1 MTVEKERFM
10 SRSTVGVVL
19 AAGKGSRFTGE
30 TPKQFALLSNKPVL
44 AYSVDAMQ
52 ACDAVNAILLV
63 VPADR
68 IETVQSWVQAYRWN
82 KVTAVISGGEQR
94 FDSTRAA
101 LAACDAAAF
110 DNILLHDAARPLL
123 SQEVL
128 RNVITAL
135 ETEPAVTAAVPVTD
149 TVVRADADAF
159 VAETPDRA
167 TLWAVQT
174 PQGFHLD
181 TLQEAYRRI
190 DPADLPKFTDDT
202 AVVRHVFPH
211 ISVKLVSGDRKL
223 MKLTYPEDLTLLSAL
238 L

>member
-1 MTVEKERFM
+1 M

-19 AAGKGSRFTGE
+19 AAGKGTRFTCE
-30 TPKQFALLSNKPVL
+30 TPKQFAKLGEKPVL

-52 ACDAVNAILLV
+52 ACDAVDAIVLV
-63 VPADR
+63 VPADQ
-68 IETVQSWVQAYRWN
+68 IKTVQSWVESSHWK
-82 KVTAVISGGEQR
+82 KVKAVISGGEQR

-101 LAACDAAAF
+101 LAACDDAAF
-110 DNILLHDAARPLL
+110 ENILLHDAARPLL
-123 SQEVL
+123 SQDVL
-128 RNVITAL
+128 HRIIAAL
-135 ETEPAVTAAVPVTD
+135 SSAEAVTAAIPVTD
-149 TVVRADADAF
+149 TVVRADTDGF
-159 VAETPDRA
+159 VAETPNRS

-181 TLQEAYRRI
+181 TLKEAYRLVS
-190 DPADLPKFTDDT
+190 PEKLPGFTDDT

-211 ISVKLVSGDRKL
+211 ISVKLVPGDRKL